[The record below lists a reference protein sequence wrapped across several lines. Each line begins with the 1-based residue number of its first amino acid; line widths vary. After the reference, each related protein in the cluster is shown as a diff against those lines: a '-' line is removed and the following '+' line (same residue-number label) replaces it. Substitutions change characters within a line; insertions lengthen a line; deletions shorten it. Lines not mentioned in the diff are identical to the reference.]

1 MDQHLQCK
9 DINELVEAF
18 SSIITNLLPAHRK
31 AQRLPVKFSQMYKM
45 KALSQYTKVRDIK
58 IKTDIIFYHSV
69 YMLMLLA
76 S

>member
-1 MDQHLQCK
+1 
-9 DINELVEAF
+9 
-18 SSIITNLLPAHRK
+18 
-31 AQRLPVKFSQMYKM
+31 MYKM